1 MNKYIK
7 TARLSAL
14 EKTNGGVLYLL
25 PDILIKIFTLIP
37 LLYLWRTVMSSG
49 GQVGMNLGQMLSYTY
64 ASALLADLLA
74 VKTPAT
80 GWLSEGV
87 LLKLYGRPLSVLGQ
101 LAAQTIGGWAPMLV
115 LFSVPMAIAAP
126 LFGVNLIPVTPLFAV
141 SLLLCVTLG
150 FAVDCLFACLTV
162 RLRNMNWLVGRI
174 RLAIVSLFSGTVI
187 PVKLLPFG
195 IAEVVAYQP
204 FACLGG
210 APLSLMVGAADI
222 GRTITL
228 QIFWN
233 LTLWPVAL
241 FVFKKSQEGMVSYG
255 G

>member
-7 TARLSAL
+7 TACLSAL
-14 EKTNGGVLYLL
+14 EKTNGGIAYLL
-25 PDILIKIFTLIP
+25 PDMLIKIFTLIP
-37 LLYLWRTVMSSG
+37 LLYLWRAVMSSG
-49 GQVGMNLGQMLSYTY
+49 ARVGMSLDQMLSYTY
-64 ASALLADLLA
+64 ASALLSDQLA

-101 LAAQTIGGWAPMLV
+101 LAAITIGGWMPMFA
-115 LFSVPMAIAAP
+115 LFSVPMAFIAP
-126 LFGVNLIPVTPLFAV
+126 LFGVNLIPASPLFAV

-150 FAVDCLFACLTV
+150 FAVDCLFACLTI

-174 RLAIVSLFSGTVI
+174 RLAVVSLFSGTVI
-187 PVKLLPFG
+187 PIRLLPFG
-195 IAEVVAYQP
+195 IAEVMSYQP

-210 APLSLMVGAADI
+210 APLSILSGAADI

-228 QIFWN
+228 QVLWN
-233 LTLWPVAL
+233 LILWPAAL
-241 FVFKKSQEGMVSYG
+241 LVYKKSQEGMVSYG